1 MYEYF
6 YYFMVVLYVLASIL
20 IVKELAIFGRW
31 QSRRR
36 TLSI

>member
-1 MYEYF
+1 MNEYF

-20 IVKELAIFGRW
+20 IVQELVIFGRW

>member
-6 YYFMVVLYVLASIL
+6 YSFIVVLYGLTVIL
-20 IVKELAIFGRW
+20 IVQELIIFGRW

-36 TLSI
+36 TL